1 MTDAFRGFDHVQVS
15 LGVRS
20 QPPTRCHRVF
30 DQQVRASFVDAGQM
44 FGVTL
49 LKNFFFFGCRCFA
62 QSLNGH
68 TATTTTTAFLGEKK
82 DKQKVKRNTRHSQQ
96 ITEAENTG
104 RRIPLRI
111 QLFSLIICFLFC
123 QSHFLPSLP
132 NATPVVA
139 TVVPPSGAGGQKV
152 EKRSNVCG
160 FISCFSAA
168 VYVFFLFILPTEK
181 KTE

>member
-1 MTDAFRGFDHVQVS
+1 MDI
-15 LGVRS
+15 
-20 QPPTRCHRVF
+20 
-30 DQQVRASFVDAGQM
+30 QQQQQQQHSYGKKRIEER
-44 FGVTL
+44 L
-49 LKNFFFFGCRCFA
+49 LFIWNRNFGCNRDA
-62 QSLNGH
+62 RQQSVQNK
-68 TATTTTTAFLGEKK
+68 EK